1 MSAPTK
7 DVPCPCCGKTLFVMG
22 ALHKEP
28 LVLGSR
34 GLELEHDE
42 HGSFMRCPH
51 CSKRVVFVSAPSP
64 VGTGWRVGDTQ
75 PCADC
80 Q

>member
-1 MSAPTK
+1 MSKP
-7 DVPCPCCGKTLFVMG
+7 VLCPCCGKELFRLGVVSTD
-22 ALHKEP
+22 P
-28 LVLGSR
+28 LVLGKNLD
-34 GLELEHDE
+34 GPHLESDQ

-51 CSKRVVFVSAPSP
+51 CSKRVVFVSAPSQ

>member
-1 MSAPTK
+1 MPIPTK

-28 LVLGSR
+28 MVLGSSR
-34 GLELEHDE
+34 LELEHDAN
-42 HGSFMRCPH
+42 GSFMRCPH

-80 Q
+80 R